1 MKLTRYFTALA
12 ALFIWTA
19 SSAQSLEECFP
30 PKDENKLVYDVADV
44 LTPAEESELDAHLVQ
59 FARETSNQIVVMTV
73 TSFCGYDRAYFGT
86 ELIETWGI
94 GTADK
99 DNGVVILV
107 KPKTTTEKGE
117 YQISIGRGL
126 EGVLTDGTSYLIC
139 QNEMLPEL
147 KKGNYFL
154 AIKNASAVVE
164 SIAKAEYSD
173 AEYAKQHSTSKKKR
187 SNLGF
192 MAVALFALFFYG
204 IYKFFSIR
212 SYARANNLGWWA
224 AYWVLLEMSRQHRGY
239 WDDFNRGGGGFRGGS
254 GGWGGGGSGGWGGGG
269 GGFGG
274 FGGGSSGGG
283 GAGGSW

>member
-1 MKLTRYFTALA
+1 MRYFIGFF
-12 ALFIWTA
+12 LFLFST
-19 SSAQSLEECFP
+19 SLFAQGIEECFP
-30 PKDENKLVYDVADV
+30 PKDEMHLVYDVANV
-44 LTPAEESELDAHLVQ
+44 LSDAEEAQLDAHLVE

-86 ELIETWGI
+86 ELIERWGI

-117 YQISIGRGL
+117 YQISVGRGL
-126 EGVLTDGTSYLIC
+126 EGALTDATAYLIC

-147 KKGNYFL
+147 KKGNYYQAL
-154 AIKNASAVVE
+154 VNASSVVE
-164 SIAKAEYSD
+164 SIAKGEYTDASYAAEH
-173 AEYAKQHSTSKKKR
+173 ATPKR
-187 SNLGF
+187 RKSNLGF
-192 MAVALFALFFYG
+192 IAVVLGALFFYVV
-204 IYKFFSIR
+204 IKYFSVR
-212 SYARANNLGWWA
+212 RYARSNNLAWWA
-224 AYWVLLEMSRQHRGY
+224 AFWVLLEMSRQHRGY
-239 WDDFNRGGGGFRGGS
+239 WDDFNRGGGGFRGG
-254 GGWGGGGSGGWGGGG
+254 GGWGGGSSGGWGGG